1 LQEFEIIIVGAGPAG
16 LSAGI
21 YVARQNV
28 SCLIISKDL
37 GGQMNLIPRLENYPG
52 AIMTSGQILAKTLET
67 QYLSFKGEI
76 VYDTIEKIDEFEG
89 GFKIK
94 TTRSEYRSKSVVLA
108 PGKVPNMLG
117 IENESEYFNKGIHY
131 CTKCDA
137 PFYQGRTTASVGVGS
152 YLLESGLLLSRMASK
167 MYLILKGSRLA
178 GDKDLVAAVVNN
190 KNIEIVT
197 QSSVKAISGNSVL
210 QQITIVD
217 SSGAEKILDVD
228 ALFIEMGSKI
238 NLDYVKHLVKINTK
252 GEIEIESGGMTSH
265 PAIFAAGDA
274 TTIPYKQIIVACGD
288 GSNAGL
294 SAFNYLEDKPK
305 SPKGTNWDK
314 AIAYWSK
321 LNSDSGAKFDKE
333 VEIRGDD
340 ISPMVTWGT
349 SPQDVITV
357 TGIVPDPADEKDE
370 DRKASMNRSLNYM
383 GLKPNTK
390 IIDIKIDRIFIG
402 SCTNGRIGDL
412 EMQPK

>member
-1 LQEFEIIIVGAGPAG
+1 MQEFEIVIVGAGPAG

-76 VYDTIEKIDEFEG
+76 IYDTVEKIDEFEG

-94 TTRSEYRSKSVVLA
+94 TTRTEYRAKSVVLA

-117 IENESEYFNKGIHY
+117 LENESDYFNKGIHY

-137 PFYQGRTTASVGVGS
+137 PFYQGRTTASVGVGN

-167 MYLILKGSRLA
+167 MYLILKGARLA
-178 GDKDLVAAVVNN
+178 GDKDLVAAIENN

-217 SSGAEKILDVD
+217 SSGAEKVLDVD

-294 SAFNYLEDKPK
+294 SAFNYLEKLKGKP
-305 SPKGTNWDK
+305 G
-314 AIAYWSK
+314 
-321 LNSDSGAKFDKE
+321 
-333 VEIRGDD
+333 VR
-340 ISPMVTWGT
+340 
-349 SPQDVITV
+349 
-357 TGIVPDPADEKDE
+357 ADWK
-370 DRKASMNRSLNYM
+370 KQ
-383 GLKPNTK
+383 
-390 IIDIKIDRIFIG
+390 IG
-402 SCTNGRIGDL
+402 G
-412 EMQPK
+412 QVFHY

>member
-1 LQEFEIIIVGAGPAG
+1 MQEFEIIIVGAGPAG

-28 SCLIISKDL
+28 SCLVISKDL

-52 AIMTSGQILAKTLET
+52 AIMSSGQILAKTLET

-76 VYDTIEKIDEFEG
+76 VYDTVEKIDESEG

-94 TTRSEYRSKSVVLA
+94 TTRSEYKAKAIVLA

-117 IENESEYFNKGIHY
+117 LENESQYFNKGIHY

-137 PFYQGRTTASVGVGS
+137 PFYQGRITASIGVGS

-167 MYLILKGSRLA
+167 MYLILKGSKLA
-178 GDKDLVAAVVNN
+178 GDKDLIATLENN

-210 QQITIVD
+210 QKITLVD

-294 SAFNYLEDKPK
+294 SAFNYIEKLKGKP
-305 SPKGTNWDK
+305 G
-314 AIAYWSK
+314 
-321 LNSDSGAKFDKE
+321 
-333 VEIRGDD
+333 VR
-340 ISPMVTWGT
+340 
-349 SPQDVITV
+349 
-357 TGIVPDPADEKDE
+357 ADWK
-370 DRKASMNRSLNYM
+370 
-383 GLKPNTK
+383 
-390 IIDIKIDRIFIG
+390 
-402 SCTNGRIGDL
+402 
-412 EMQPK
+412 

>member
-1 LQEFEIIIVGAGPAG
+1 MQEFEIIIVGAGPAG

-28 SCLIISKDL
+28 SCLVISKDL

-52 AIMTSGQILAKTLET
+52 AIMSSGPILAKTLET

-76 VYDTIEKIDEFEG
+76 VYDSVEKIDESEG

-94 TTRSEYRSKSVVLA
+94 TTRSEYNAKAIVLA

-117 IENESEYFNKGIHY
+117 LENESQYFNKGIHY

-167 MYLILKGSRLA
+167 MYLILRGSKLA
-178 GDKDLVAAVVNN
+178 GDKDLIVTLENN

-294 SAFNYLEDKPK
+294 SAFNYIEKLKGKP
-305 SPKGTNWDK
+305 G
-314 AIAYWSK
+314 
-321 LNSDSGAKFDKE
+321 L
-333 VEIRGDD
+333 R
-340 ISPMVTWGT
+340 
-349 SPQDVITV
+349 
-357 TGIVPDPADEKDE
+357 ADWK
-370 DRKASMNRSLNYM
+370 KQ
-383 GLKPNTK
+383 
-390 IIDIKIDRIFIG
+390 IG
-402 SCTNGRIGDL
+402 G
-412 EMQPK
+412 QVFHY

>member
-1 LQEFEIIIVGAGPAG
+1 LQEFEIVIVGAGPAG

-76 VYDTIEKIDEFEG
+76 IYDTIEKIDEFEG

-94 TTRSEYRSKSVVLA
+94 TTRSEYAAKSVVLA

-117 IENESEYFNKGIHY
+117 LENESEYFNKGIHY

-137 PFYQGRTTASVGVGS
+137 PFYQGRITASVGVGN

-167 MYLILKGSRLA
+167 MYLILKGGRLA
-178 GDKDLVAAVVNN
+178 GDKDLVAAIENN

-217 SSGAEKILDVD
+217 SSGSEKVLDVD

-294 SAFNYLEDKPK
+294 SAFNYLEKLKGKP
-305 SPKGTNWDK
+305 G
-314 AIAYWSK
+314 
-321 LNSDSGAKFDKE
+321 
-333 VEIRGDD
+333 VR
-340 ISPMVTWGT
+340 
-349 SPQDVITV
+349 
-357 TGIVPDPADEKDE
+357 ADWK
-370 DRKASMNRSLNYM
+370 KQ
-383 GLKPNTK
+383 
-390 IIDIKIDRIFIG
+390 IG
-402 SCTNGRIGDL
+402 G
-412 EMQPK
+412 QVFHY

>member
-28 SCLIISKDL
+28 SCLVISKDL

-52 AIMTSGQILAKTLET
+52 AIMSSGPILAKTLET

-76 VYDTIEKIDEFEG
+76 VYDSVEKIDESEG

-94 TTRSEYRSKSVVLA
+94 TTRSEYNAKAIVLA

-117 IENESEYFNKGIHY
+117 LENESQYFNKGIHY

-167 MYLILKGSRLA
+167 MYLILRGSKLA
-178 GDKDLVAAVVNN
+178 GDKDLVAAVENN

-294 SAFNYLEDKPK
+294 SAFNYIEKLKGKP
-305 SPKGTNWDK
+305 G
-314 AIAYWSK
+314 
-321 LNSDSGAKFDKE
+321 L
-333 VEIRGDD
+333 R
-340 ISPMVTWGT
+340 
-349 SPQDVITV
+349 
-357 TGIVPDPADEKDE
+357 ADWK
-370 DRKASMNRSLNYM
+370 KQ
-383 GLKPNTK
+383 
-390 IIDIKIDRIFIG
+390 IG
-402 SCTNGRIGDL
+402 G
-412 EMQPK
+412 QVFHY

>member
-1 LQEFEIIIVGAGPAG
+1 LQEFEIVIVGAGPAG
-16 LSAGI
+16 LSSGI

-76 VYDTIEKIDEFEG
+76 VYDTVEKIDEFEG

-117 IENESEYFNKGIHY
+117 LENESDYFNKGIHY

-167 MYLILKGSRLA
+167 MYLILKGSKLA
-178 GDKDLVAAVVNN
+178 GDKDLIAAVENN

-294 SAFNYLEDKPK
+294 SAFNYIEKL
-305 SPKGTNWDK
+305 KGR
-314 AIAYWSK
+314 
-321 LNSDSGAKFDKE
+321 
-333 VEIRGDD
+333 RG
-340 ISPMVTWGT
+340 VR
-349 SPQDVITV
+349 
-357 TGIVPDPADEKDE
+357 ADWK
-370 DRKASMNRSLNYM
+370 KQ
-383 GLKPNTK
+383 
-390 IIDIKIDRIFIG
+390 IG
-402 SCTNGRIGDL
+402 SQTFHY
-412 EMQPK
+412 

>member
-1 LQEFEIIIVGAGPAG
+1 LQEFEIVIVGAGPAG
-16 LSAGI
+16 LTAGI

-76 VYDTIEKIDEFEG
+76 VYDTVEKIDETEG
-89 GFKIK
+89 VFKIK
-94 TTRSEYRSKSVVLA
+94 TTRSEYKAKAIVLA

-117 IENESEYFNKGIHY
+117 LENESQYFNKGIHY

-137 PFYQGRTTASVGVGS
+137 PFYQGKITASIGVGS

-167 MYLILKGSRLA
+167 MYLILKGSKLA
-178 GDKDLVAAVVNN
+178 GDKDLIAALENN

-210 QQITIVD
+210 QQITLVD
-217 SSGAEKILDVD
+217 SSGDEKILDVD

-252 GEIEIESGGMTSH
+252 GEVEIESGGMTSH
-265 PAIFAAGDA
+265 PGIFAAGDG
-274 TTIPYKQIIVACGD
+274 TTIPYKQIVVACGD

-294 SAFNYLEDKPK
+294 SAFNYIEKL
-305 SPKGTNWDK
+305 KGR
-314 AIAYWSK
+314 
-321 LNSDSGAKFDKE
+321 
-333 VEIRGDD
+333 RG
-340 ISPMVTWGT
+340 VR
-349 SPQDVITV
+349 
-357 TGIVPDPADEKDE
+357 ADWK
-370 DRKASMNRSLNYM
+370 KQ
-383 GLKPNTK
+383 
-390 IIDIKIDRIFIG
+390 IG
-402 SCTNGRIGDL
+402 SQTFHY
-412 EMQPK
+412 

>member
-28 SCLIISKDL
+28 SCLVISKDL

-52 AIMTSGQILAKTLET
+52 TIMSSGPILAKTLET

-76 VYDTIEKIDEFEG
+76 VYDTVEKIDESED
-89 GFKIK
+89 GFKVK
-94 TTRSEYRSKSVVLA
+94 TSRSEYKAKAIVLA

-117 IENESEYFNKGIHY
+117 LENESQYYNKGIHY

-137 PFYQGRTTASVGVGS
+137 PFYQGKTTASIGVGT
-152 YLLESGLLLSRMASK
+152 YLVESGLLLSRMASK
-167 MYLILKGSRLA
+167 MYLILKGSKLA
-178 GDKDLVAAVVNN
+178 GDKDLIATLENN
-190 KNIEIVT
+190 KNIEIVP

-210 QQITIVD
+210 QQITIAD
-217 SSGAEKILDVD
+217 SSGTEKVLDVD

-238 NLDYVKHLVKINTK
+238 NLDFIKHLVKINTK

-294 SAFNYLEDKPK
+294 SAFNYIEKLKGKP
-305 SPKGTNWDK
+305 G
-314 AIAYWSK
+314 
-321 LNSDSGAKFDKE
+321 
-333 VEIRGDD
+333 VR
-340 ISPMVTWGT
+340 
-349 SPQDVITV
+349 
-357 TGIVPDPADEKDE
+357 ADWK
-370 DRKASMNRSLNYM
+370 KQ
-383 GLKPNTK
+383 
-390 IIDIKIDRIFIG
+390 
-402 SCTNGRIGDL
+402 IGD
-412 EMQPK
+412 QVFHY

>member
-1 LQEFEIIIVGAGPAG
+1 MQEFEIVIVGAGPAG
-16 LSAGI
+16 LSAGM

-28 SCLIISKDL
+28 SCLVISKDL
-37 GGQMNLIPRLENYPG
+37 GGQMNLIPKLENYPG
-52 AIMTSGQILAKTLET
+52 TIMSSGQILAKTLET

-76 VYDTIEKIDEFEG
+76 VYDTVEKIDESED

-94 TTRSEYRSKSVVLA
+94 TTRSEYKAKAIVLA

-117 IENESEYFNKGIHY
+117 VENESEYFNKGIHY

-137 PFYQGRTTASVGVGS
+137 PFYQGRITASIGVGS
-152 YLLESGLLLSRMASK
+152 YLVESGLLLSRMASK
-167 MYLILKGSRLA
+167 MYLILKGSKLA
-178 GDKDLVAAVVNN
+178 GDKDLVATLENN
-190 KNIEIVT
+190 KNIEIIT
-197 QSSVKAISGNSVL
+197 QSSVKSISGNSTL

-217 SSGAEKILDVD
+217 SSGAEKVLDVD

-294 SAFNYLEDKPK
+294 SAFNYIEKLKGKP
-305 SPKGTNWDK
+305 G
-314 AIAYWSK
+314 
-321 LNSDSGAKFDKE
+321 
-333 VEIRGDD
+333 VR
-340 ISPMVTWGT
+340 
-349 SPQDVITV
+349 
-357 TGIVPDPADEKDE
+357 ADWK
-370 DRKASMNRSLNYM
+370 KQ
-383 GLKPNTK
+383 
-390 IIDIKIDRIFIG
+390 IG
-402 SCTNGRIGDL
+402 G
-412 EMQPK
+412 QVFHY

>member
-1 LQEFEIIIVGAGPAG
+1 LQEFEIVIVGAGPAG
-16 LSAGI
+16 LTAGI

-76 VYDTIEKIDEFEG
+76 VYDTIEKIDESEG

-94 TTRSEYRSKSVVLA
+94 TTRSEYAAKSVVLA

-117 IENESEYFNKGIHY
+117 LENESDYFNKGIHY

-137 PFYQGRTTASVGVGS
+137 PFYQGRITASVGVGN
-152 YLLESGLLLSRMASK
+152 YLLESGMLLSRMASK
-167 MYLILKGSRLA
+167 MYLILKGARLA
-178 GDKDLVAAVVNN
+178 GDKDLVAAIENN

-217 SSGAEKILDVD
+217 SSGAEKVLDVD

-294 SAFNYLEDKPK
+294 SAFNYLEKLKGKP
-305 SPKGTNWDK
+305 G
-314 AIAYWSK
+314 
-321 LNSDSGAKFDKE
+321 
-333 VEIRGDD
+333 VR
-340 ISPMVTWGT
+340 
-349 SPQDVITV
+349 
-357 TGIVPDPADEKDE
+357 ADWK
-370 DRKASMNRSLNYM
+370 KQ
-383 GLKPNTK
+383 
-390 IIDIKIDRIFIG
+390 IG
-402 SCTNGRIGDL
+402 G
-412 EMQPK
+412 QVFHY

>member
-1 LQEFEIIIVGAGPAG
+1 LQEFEIVIVGAGPAG
-16 LSAGI
+16 LSAGM

-28 SCLIISKDL
+28 SCLVISKDL
-37 GGQMNLIPRLENYPG
+37 GGQMNLIPKLENYPG
-52 AIMTSGQILAKTLET
+52 TIMSSGQILAKTLET

-76 VYDTIEKIDEFEG
+76 VYDTVEKIDESEG

-94 TTRSEYRSKSVVLA
+94 TTRSEYKAKAIVLA

-117 IENESEYFNKGIHY
+117 VENESEYFNKGIHY

-152 YLLESGLLLSRMASK
+152 YLVESGLLLSRMASK
-167 MYLILKGSRLA
+167 MYLILKGSKLA
-178 GDKDLVAAVVNN
+178 GDKDLITTLENN
-190 KNIEIVT
+190 KNIEIIT
-197 QSSVKAISGNSVL
+197 QSSVKSISGNSAL

-217 SSGAEKILDVD
+217 SSGAEKVLDVD
-228 ALFIEMGSKI
+228 ALFIELGSKI

-294 SAFNYLEDKPK
+294 SAFNYLEKLKGKP
-305 SPKGTNWDK
+305 G
-314 AIAYWSK
+314 
-321 LNSDSGAKFDKE
+321 
-333 VEIRGDD
+333 IR
-340 ISPMVTWGT
+340 
-349 SPQDVITV
+349 
-357 TGIVPDPADEKDE
+357 ADWK
-370 DRKASMNRSLNYM
+370 KQ
-383 GLKPNTK
+383 
-390 IIDIKIDRIFIG
+390 
-402 SCTNGRIGDL
+402 IGD
-412 EMQPK
+412 QVFHY

>member
-1 LQEFEIIIVGAGPAG
+1 MQEFEIIIVGAGPAG

-28 SCLIISKDL
+28 SCLVISKDL

-52 AIMTSGQILAKTLET
+52 AIMSSGPILAKTLET

-76 VYDTIEKIDEFEG
+76 VYDSVEKIDESEG

-94 TTRSEYRSKSVVLA
+94 TTRSEYKAKAIVLA

-117 IENESEYFNKGIHY
+117 LENESQYFNKGIHY

-167 MYLILKGSRLA
+167 MYLILRGSKLA
-178 GDKDLVAAVVNN
+178 GDKDLVATIENN

-294 SAFNYLEDKPK
+294 SAFNYIEKLKGKP
-305 SPKGTNWDK
+305 G
-314 AIAYWSK
+314 
-321 LNSDSGAKFDKE
+321 L
-333 VEIRGDD
+333 R
-340 ISPMVTWGT
+340 
-349 SPQDVITV
+349 
-357 TGIVPDPADEKDE
+357 ADWK
-370 DRKASMNRSLNYM
+370 KQ
-383 GLKPNTK
+383 
-390 IIDIKIDRIFIG
+390 IG
-402 SCTNGRIGDL
+402 G
-412 EMQPK
+412 QVFHY

>member
-1 LQEFEIIIVGAGPAG
+1 MKKEFEIVIVGAGPAG

-52 AIMTSGQILAKTLET
+52 TIMSSGPILAKTLET
-67 QYLSFKGEI
+67 QYLSFKGEL
-76 VYDTIEKIDEFEG
+76 VYDTVEKIDESED

-94 TTRSEYRSKSVVLA
+94 TNRDEYKAKAIVLT

-117 IENESEYFNKGIHY
+117 LENESEYYNKGIHY

-137 PFYQGRTTASVGVGS
+137 PFYQGKTTASIGVGT
-152 YLLESGLLLSRMASK
+152 YLVESGLLLSRMASK
-167 MYLILKGSRLA
+167 MYLILKGSKLA
-178 GDKDLVAAVVNN
+178 GDKDLVAALENN

-197 QSSVKAISGNSVL
+197 QSSVKSISGNSVL

-217 SSGAEKILDVD
+217 SSGTEKILDVD

-238 NLDYVKHLVKINTK
+238 NLDFVKHLVKINTK

-274 TTIPYKQIIVACGD
+274 TTIPYKQIVVACGD

-294 SAFNYLEDKPK
+294 SAFNYVEKLKGKP
-305 SPKGTNWDK
+305 G
-314 AIAYWSK
+314 
-321 LNSDSGAKFDKE
+321 
-333 VEIRGDD
+333 IR
-340 ISPMVTWGT
+340 
-349 SPQDVITV
+349 
-357 TGIVPDPADEKDE
+357 ADWK
-370 DRKASMNRSLNYM
+370 KQ
-383 GLKPNTK
+383 
-390 IIDIKIDRIFIG
+390 
-402 SCTNGRIGDL
+402 IGD
-412 EMQPK
+412 QVFHY

>member
-1 LQEFEIIIVGAGPAG
+1 LKEFEIVIVGAGPAG
-16 LSAGI
+16 LTAGI

-76 VYDTIEKIDEFEG
+76 VYDTVEKIDEFEG

-117 IENESEYFNKGIHY
+117 LENESDYFNKGIHY

-137 PFYQGRTTASVGVGS
+137 PFYQGRTTASVGVGN

-167 MYLILKGSRLA
+167 MYLILKGGKLS
-178 GDKDLVAAVVNN
+178 GDKDLVAAIENN

-197 QSSVKAISGNSVL
+197 QSSVKSISGNSVL

-217 SSGAEKILDVD
+217 SSGAEKVLDVD

-294 SAFNYLEDKPK
+294 SAFNYIEKLKGKP
-305 SPKGTNWDK
+305 G
-314 AIAYWSK
+314 
-321 LNSDSGAKFDKE
+321 
-333 VEIRGDD
+333 VR
-340 ISPMVTWGT
+340 
-349 SPQDVITV
+349 
-357 TGIVPDPADEKDE
+357 ADWK
-370 DRKASMNRSLNYM
+370 KQ
-383 GLKPNTK
+383 
-390 IIDIKIDRIFIG
+390 IG
-402 SCTNGRIGDL
+402 G
-412 EMQPK
+412 QVFHY

>member
-1 LQEFEIIIVGAGPAG
+1 MQEFEIVIVGAGPAG

-28 SCLIISKDL
+28 SCLIVSKDL

-94 TTRSEYRSKSVVLA
+94 TTRSEYAAKSVVLA

-117 IENESEYFNKGIHY
+117 LENESDYFNKGIHY

-137 PFYQGRTTASVGVGS
+137 PFYQGRITASVGVGN

-167 MYLILKGSRLA
+167 MYLILRGGKLA
-178 GDKDLVAAVVNN
+178 GDKDLVAAIENN

-217 SSGAEKILDVD
+217 SSGAEKVLDVD

-294 SAFNYLEDKPK
+294 SAFNYLEKLKGKP
-305 SPKGTNWDK
+305 G
-314 AIAYWSK
+314 
-321 LNSDSGAKFDKE
+321 
-333 VEIRGDD
+333 VR
-340 ISPMVTWGT
+340 
-349 SPQDVITV
+349 
-357 TGIVPDPADEKDE
+357 ADWK
-370 DRKASMNRSLNYM
+370 KQ
-383 GLKPNTK
+383 
-390 IIDIKIDRIFIG
+390 IG
-402 SCTNGRIGDL
+402 G
-412 EMQPK
+412 QVFHY

>member
-1 LQEFEIIIVGAGPAG
+1 MQEFEIVIVGAGPAG

-21 YVARQNV
+21 YIARQNV

-67 QYLSFKGEI
+67 QYLSFKGEM
-76 VYDTIEKIDEFEG
+76 VYDTVEKIDESEG

-94 TTRSEYRSKSVVLA
+94 TSRSEYMAKSIVLA

-117 IENESEYFNKGIHY
+117 LENESDYFNKGIHY

-137 PFYQGRTTASVGVGS
+137 PFYQGRITASVGVGN
-152 YLLESGLLLSRMASK
+152 YLLESGMLLSRMASK
-167 MYLILKGSRLA
+167 MYLILKGAKLA
-178 GDKDLVAAVVNN
+178 GDKDLVAAIENN

-217 SSGAEKILDVD
+217 SSGAEKVLDVD

-252 GEIEIESGGMTSH
+252 GEIEIESGGATSH

-294 SAFNYLEDKPK
+294 SAFNYVEKLKGKP
-305 SPKGTNWDK
+305 G
-314 AIAYWSK
+314 
-321 LNSDSGAKFDKE
+321 
-333 VEIRGDD
+333 IR
-340 ISPMVTWGT
+340 
-349 SPQDVITV
+349 
-357 TGIVPDPADEKDE
+357 ADWK
-370 DRKASMNRSLNYM
+370 KQ
-383 GLKPNTK
+383 
-390 IIDIKIDRIFIG
+390 IG
-402 SCTNGRIGDL
+402 G
-412 EMQPK
+412 QVFHY

>member
-1 LQEFEIIIVGAGPAG
+1 LQEFEIVIVGAGPAG

-76 VYDTIEKIDEFEG
+76 VYDTVEKIDEFEG

-117 IENESEYFNKGIHY
+117 LENESDYFNKGIHY

-167 MYLILKGSRLA
+167 MYLILKGAKLA
-178 GDKDLVAAVVNN
+178 GDKDLVAAIENN

-217 SSGAEKILDVD
+217 SSGAEKVLDVD

-294 SAFNYLEDKPK
+294 SAFNYLEKLKGKP
-305 SPKGTNWDK
+305 G
-314 AIAYWSK
+314 
-321 LNSDSGAKFDKE
+321 
-333 VEIRGDD
+333 VR
-340 ISPMVTWGT
+340 
-349 SPQDVITV
+349 
-357 TGIVPDPADEKDE
+357 ADWK
-370 DRKASMNRSLNYM
+370 KQ
-383 GLKPNTK
+383 
-390 IIDIKIDRIFIG
+390 IG
-402 SCTNGRIGDL
+402 G
-412 EMQPK
+412 QVFHY